1 MRTSLLLLLAACGL
15 HTGRP
20 TLPAETRRAVV
31 VEYMQGKSLDDVAS
45 EYRLA
50 RDDARE
56 VVHDAM
62 VELTRRYYRDR

>member
-20 TLPAETRRAVV
+20 LPAETRKAVV

-45 EYRLA
+45 EHRID

>member
-1 MRTSLLLLLAACGL
+1 
-15 HTGRP
+15 
-20 TLPAETRRAVV
+20 
-31 VEYMQGKSLDDVAS
+31 MQGKSLDDVAS
-45 EYRLA
+45 EHRID